1 MLRGMSLNGT
11 TVTIMFFDGY
21 DVVGMWVVT
30 VAVAV
35 AAAAAA
41 ADPLGIA
48 LGMSL
53 VRGLPSNCSRMLPMC
68 WDEKLVGLVQDHVA
82 VADEAVDY
90 DAVEH

>member
-35 AAAAAA
+35 AAAAA
-41 ADPLGIA
+41 DPLGIA
-48 LGMSL
+48 LGISL
-53 VRGLPSNCSRMLPMC
+53 VRGLPSNCSRMLLMC
-68 WDEKLVGLVQDHVA
+68 WMKV
-82 VADEAVDY
+82 VD
-90 DAVEH
+90 